1 MKKVMFWVVIGL
13 VVLLLAACAPAAV
26 PEPTPTLAPADTNTP
41 PPPTDTPE
49 PTPTDTPEPTP
60 TEIVVVDYCIEC
72 HTDKDQ
78 LILTAKIEEEVE
90 EESEGVG

>member
-1 MKKVMFWVVIGL
+1 MKKVIFWVVIGL
-13 VVLLLAACAPAAV
+13 VVLLLAACTPAAA
-26 PEPTPTLAPADTNTP
+26 PEPTATLAPTETNTP
-41 PPPTDTPE
+41 PPPTHTPE

-60 TEIVVVDYCIEC
+60 TEIVVVDYCVAC